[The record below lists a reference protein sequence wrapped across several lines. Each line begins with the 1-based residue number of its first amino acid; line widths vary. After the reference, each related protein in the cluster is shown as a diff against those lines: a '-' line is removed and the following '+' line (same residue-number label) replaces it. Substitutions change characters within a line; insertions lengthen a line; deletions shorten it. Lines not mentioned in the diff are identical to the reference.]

1 MSKAELEQ
9 NDDLMNFPGFKRI
22 EVVEKYDLL
31 ADSQIKVSKIFG
43 TTPTA
48 IGSTNSIRELLGGAW
63 EANIRYHHNF
73 IYDRNLVPGLKYTI
87 KDGVITPIE
96 PDIDLELTDKLFEV
110 FKDKPDEIKEM
121 AKVYHPIFSAHVSTI
136 QTTRIRH

>member
-1 MSKAELEQ
+1 MRPYRYHKMSKAELEQ

-48 IGSTNSIRELLGGAW
+48 IG
-63 EANIRYHHNF
+63 
-73 IYDRNLVPGLKYTI
+73 
-87 KDGVITPIE
+87 TPIV
-96 PDIDLELTDKLFEV
+96 FEN
-110 FKDKPDEIKEM
+110 
-121 AKVYHPIFSAHVSTI
+121 S
-136 QTTRIRH
+136 